1 MAERP
6 RPLSPFMHYRWL
18 YTNTLSILHRITG
31 VLLGSMACFC
41 FHLLNGIRHLCFDF
55 GLGFELPAAR
65 KSALAVSIGSVLLTL
80 LLCAVLWTRLG
91 GTS

>member
-31 VLLGSMACFC
+31 VLLAAAF
-41 FHLLNGIRHLCFDF
+41 LLFVYWLV
-55 GLGFELPAAR
+55 
-65 KSALAVSIGSVLLTL
+65 ALASGPDAYATARSES
-80 LLCAVLWTRLG
+80 TRLNSSHDETRRMPARG
-91 GTS
+91 